1 MTDCATVRE
10 QAAELALGIL
20 PAEERAAALR
30 HIEECRECRSYV
42 HDLTLVGEEL
52 LTLLPA
58 VEPPPGFENKVLNSL
73 VQPLRH
79 TRRRKLV
86 AAAVAATA
94 WIGAWLTG
102 AIVGFPVGSQD
113 SSQDTG
119 SPSSEAVIEAEFT
132 STGQPVGHAY
142 VYTDQPTWAYMD
154 MNQSGGQTG
163 LVRCDLVLRDGR
175 TIQIGTFRVAA
186 GRGHWGSPVPVA
198 AADLSSIRLV
208 GTDGAVVAA
217 ASFG

>member
-1 MTDCATVRE
+1 MADCATVRE

-20 PAEERAAALR
+20 PAEERAAALS
-30 HIEECRECRSYV
+30 HIEQCRECRSYV

-73 VQPLRH
+73 VRPVRH
-79 TRRRKLV
+79 ARKRKLV
-86 AAAVAATA
+86 ATAVAATA

-102 AIVGFPVGSQD
+102 ALVGFPVGSQD
-113 SSQDTG
+113 SA
-119 SPSSEAVIEAEFT
+119 SPPSEAVIEAEFT

-142 VYTDQPTWAYMD
+142 VYADEPTWAYMD
-154 MNQSGGQTG
+154 MNQTGGQTG
-163 LVRCDLVLRDGR
+163 LVRCDLVLRNGR
-175 TIQIGTFRVAA
+175 TIEIGTFRVAA

-208 GTDGAVVAA
+208 GTDGTVMAA